1 MDKTLQT
8 FVVAKTKELMAAV
21 SCSQE
26 AKDAAQAWLDALGT
40 PREAEETKQ
49 YLQEL
54 EQDIMPIDA
63 LIAFTQSEAGVQLFG
78 PEQAKAMA
86 AHAQEIKAAGAK
98 FCDCP
103 ACAAAQAILEKKAAL
118 LG

>member
-1 MDKTLQT
+1 MDQTLRD
-8 FVVAKTKELMAAV
+8 FVVAKSKELMAAV

-40 PREAEETKQ
+40 PQEAEETKK
-49 YLQEL
+49 YIQEL
-54 EQDIMPIDA
+54 EADVLPIDA
-63 LIAFTQSEAGVQLFG
+63 CIAFTQSEAGIQLFG

-86 AHAQEIKAAGAK
+86 AHAREVKASGAK

-103 ACAAAQAILEKKAAL
+103 ACTPGQAILEKKAAL